1 MDDYP
6 RFIVD
11 DFSTRIP
18 DMLESATGKVRSLTV
33 DRAAKIISILALGL
47 VALTLVSFAL
57 VFLLVGILRILG
69 EVTHKICDCS
79 GYMEIAYAILGGLFL
94 IAGAF
99 LWSKRTA
106 TPGEEATD
114 E

>member
-1 MDDYP
+1 
-6 RFIVD
+6 
-11 DFSTRIP
+11 
-18 DMLESATGKVRSLTV
+18 MLESVTDRVRSMTV
-33 DRAAKIISILALGL
+33 DRAAKVLSVAALGL
-47 VALTLVSFAL
+47 VALTLVMFAF

-69 EVTHKICDCS
+69 EVTYRICDCTS
-79 GYMEIAYAILGGLFL
+79 YMEIAYAILGGLFL

-106 TPGEEATD
+106 SPDEEPTD